1 MQAQGSAQAGMD
13 TELLIVTVV
22 KALVELAGFFLLGQ
36 GLLYLLAGKKREQNL
51 AYQILCV
58 LTGPVTRLVRR
69 ITPKAVVDRHIPL
82 VAFLILFWIWVLM
95 SWAKG
100 QICSAVENRCESD
113 ASPAATAEF
122 GVENARRHDALA
134 DAIATGQVFQVLQ
147 HHALHIG
154 LRSIG
159 DLIAVAR
166 GQEWL
171 ARHRN

>member
-1 MQAQGSAQAGMD
+1 MD

-58 LTGPVTRLVRR
+58 LTGPVTSLTRR

-82 VAFLILFWIWVLM
+82 VAFLILFWIWVLL

-100 QICSAVENRCESD
+100 QICSAVENRCEPD
-113 ASPAATAEF
+113 ASPAATAEP
-122 GVENARRHDALA
+122 GVVSGVAGQAVSPYNSRSVSARW
-134 DAIATGQVFQVLQ
+134 I
-147 HHALHIG
+147 
-154 LRSIG
+154 
-159 DLIAVAR
+159 VAR
-166 GQEWL
+166 PGRPSSSVGR
-171 ARHRN
+171 AAD